1 MTIRKR
7 LFWSNLFMI
16 LLPAAVTVLVG
27 LLCVG
32 AVWLTL
38 TYGTD
43 LGISDR
49 EDFDRVCT
57 VVTQMA
63 EKRLEHG
70 DDLSGLEA
78 FLGSNDLALSVL
90 DGSEILYSCGASG
103 REEDQTLLNAAAQ
116 LGGDVIV
123 TWDGRS
129 LFLREIEANG
139 QNYRIVLFGGSQ
151 GKRGLKPLKMVLA
164 LCAAV
169 VGAVIFLS
177 ILFTNRFLTK
187 FVFRRI
193 EEPLDVLTRGVHQL
207 RDGNL
212 DYRISYDRQDEFLP
226 ICQDF
231 NEMTGRLK
239 DSVQQLQN
247 QERSRKTLLAGIS
260 HDIRSPL
267 TSIQAYV
274 EGLLDGVAQTPQ
286 MQQRYL
292 TTIKSKAEDI
302 DHLVSQLFLFSKM
315 ELGEYPEERREVRL
329 DECIRDAAA
338 ACGEECRRGGLDVAL
353 ELESAV
359 ITADPVQLRR
369 IVGNIIENSVKYKDR
384 ENGKLKITLHAQN
397 GQYVLCFADDGPGVP
412 EEALPHL
419 FEAFYRSDP
428 ARQDPHKGSGLGLAI
443 VAGAVQQ
450 LGGTAAA
457 ENGCPGL
464 KITILLPK
472 RGAAHGENTD
482 R

>member
-43 LGISDR
+43 LGISDQ
-49 EDFDRVCT
+49 EDFDRVCS

-63 EKRLEHG
+63 KKRLEQG
-70 DDLSGLEA
+70 NDLSGLEA
-78 FLGSNDLALSVL
+78 FLGSNDLALSVF

-116 LGGDVIV
+116 LGGDVTV

-212 DYRISYDRQDEFLP
+212 D
-226 ICQDF
+226 
-231 NEMTGRLK
+231 
-239 DSVQQLQN
+239 
-247 QERSRKTLLAGIS
+247 
-260 HDIRSPL
+260 
-267 TSIQAYV
+267 
-274 EGLLDGVAQTPQ
+274 
-286 MQQRYL
+286 
-292 TTIKSKAEDI
+292 
-302 DHLVSQLFLFSKM
+302 
-315 ELGEYPEERREVRL
+315 
-329 DECIRDAAA
+329 
-338 ACGEECRRGGLDVAL
+338 
-353 ELESAV
+353 
-359 ITADPVQLRR
+359 
-369 IVGNIIENSVKYKDR
+369 
-384 ENGKLKITLHAQN
+384 
-397 GQYVLCFADDGPGVP
+397 
-412 EEALPHL
+412 
-419 FEAFYRSDP
+419 
-428 ARQDPHKGSGLGLAI
+428 
-443 VAGAVQQ
+443 
-450 LGGTAAA
+450 
-457 ENGCPGL
+457 
-464 KITILLPK
+464 
-472 RGAAHGENTD
+472 
-482 R
+482 